1 MLDYILYFFGA
12 AIAGFLLFAVM
23 YPDRLPTSLQ
33 PYARDFNKW
42 RGNLTYDQVLRIASI
57 FMTIANSK
65 TLASL
70 GGPLKKIRDLLL
82 KISRFAYTV
91 AGDWATITGTK
102 GQ

>member
-42 RGNLTYDQVLRIASI
+42 RGNLTYDQVLWAASI
-57 FMTIANSK
+57 LMAIANSK
-65 TLASL
+65 SL
-70 GGPLKKIRDLLL
+70 EGVGGPIGAMRDLLL